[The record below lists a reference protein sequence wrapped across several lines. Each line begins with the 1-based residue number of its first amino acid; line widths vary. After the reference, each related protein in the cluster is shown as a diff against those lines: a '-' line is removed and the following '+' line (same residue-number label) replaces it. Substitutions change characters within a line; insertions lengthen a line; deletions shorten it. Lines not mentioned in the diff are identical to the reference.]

1 MDIIQTISIFSSF
14 VVHGLVWDRYKI
26 PAAQPKENLEL
37 SNRKS
42 GSQLGFLVRI
52 GDSCTGTL
60 IHQDW
65 VITAVHCLKHTE
77 EEIIIDK
84 NGDKI
89 MNLTNSDAE
98 LIIQKPV
105 GGTRVPEDQLWNKP
119 IRLKKNRENKNVS
132 GRGL

>member
-1 MDIIQTISIFSSF
+1 MQGKIDIIQTISIFSNL
-14 VVHGLVWDRYKI
+14 VVHGLVWDRYQI
-26 PAAQPKENLEL
+26 PTAKPEENLQL
-37 SNRKS
+37 SDKKV
-42 GSQLGFLVRI
+42 GAQLGFLVRI

-89 MNLTNSDAE
+89 MNLSNSDTE

-119 IRLKKNRENKNVS
+119 IKLKKSK
-132 GRGL
+132 